1 MEHRI
6 SSGHSAEE
14 GVEFCGSIESE
25 GMRIPERGV
34 QTGRAG
40 PGGGDGGGF
49 PLRQGVFLML
59 AGHREEMVPR
69 GQCERECAGG
79 GANGM

>member
-1 MEHRI
+1 MEHRT
-6 SSGHSAEE
+6 SSSHSAEE
-14 GVEFCGSIESE
+14 GVEFRGTIESE

-34 QTGRAG
+34 QMGRAG

-49 PLRQGVFLML
+49 PIRQGVFLTP
-59 AGHREEMVPR
+59 ASHREEMMPR